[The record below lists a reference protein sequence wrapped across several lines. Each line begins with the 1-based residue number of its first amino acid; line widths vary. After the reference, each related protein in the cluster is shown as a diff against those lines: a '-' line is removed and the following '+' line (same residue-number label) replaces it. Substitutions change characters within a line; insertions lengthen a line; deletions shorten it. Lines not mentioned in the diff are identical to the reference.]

1 MPDSNAPDPEKAP
14 HPTADHDPRLEIP
27 EVLQRPVEH
36 PALNRPK
43 PAADGLGLGELSK
56 ALAMGIDFLATIAAG
71 GALGWGIDSWRG
83 WSPYGL
89 LVGVLVGFAY
99 ATVRIIQ
106 RSNAE
111 DKAAAERKRQ
121 GGAGPAR

>member
-1 MPDSNAPDPEKAP
+1 MPDSNAPDADKVP
-14 HPTADHDPRLEIP
+14 HSTSDHDPRLEIP